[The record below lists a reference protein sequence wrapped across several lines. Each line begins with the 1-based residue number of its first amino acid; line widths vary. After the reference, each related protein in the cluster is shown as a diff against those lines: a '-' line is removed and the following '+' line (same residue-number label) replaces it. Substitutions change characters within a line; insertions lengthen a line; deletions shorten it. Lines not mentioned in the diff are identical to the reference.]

1 MANKI
6 IFYTIFINTRI
17 RQLKT
22 FSIVFYENNAPKDV
36 YDHHDA
42 VADYL
47 IDTNPNP
54 FESIPSFT
62 ILKTTTEQ

>member
-1 MANKI
+1 MNNKI
-6 IFYTIFINTRI
+6 VFYTIFLQTAQVSI
-17 RQLKT
+17 KT
-22 FSIVFYENNAPKDV
+22 FSIAFSENSIPKDM

-42 VADYL
+42 IVDYL

-62 ILKTTTEQ
+62 IIKVASE